1 MAENLSFI
9 FDCPNCHDPFAE
21 TKETEIDVHSG
32 ATYRSRPA
40 TGAWCSWP

>member
-21 TKETEIDVHSG
+21 TNETEIDVHSG